1 MHIQNYYSP
10 QTPVVH
16 HQSHHHQ
23 YSHSSFCEPLVYTH
37 VRMTLGFVMSE
48 RKRGMIVVFRG
59 REIDLVV
66 ETGDD
71 DDGDLRRK
79 YWK

>member
-1 MHIQNYYSP
+1 
-10 QTPVVH
+10 
-16 HQSHHHQ
+16 
-23 YSHSSFCEPLVYTH
+23 
-37 VRMTLGFVMSE
+37 
-48 RKRGMIVVFRG
+48 MIVVFRG

>member
-1 MHIQNYYSP
+1 
-10 QTPVVH
+10 
-16 HQSHHHQ
+16 
-23 YSHSSFCEPLVYTH
+23 
-37 VRMTLGFVMSE
+37 
-48 RKRGMIVVFRG
+48 MIVVFRE

-66 ETGDD
+66 VTGD